1 MTVKVSVIGA
11 SGYTG
16 GELLR
21 LLCNHREVEIVG
33 VHGKTTVGKNLAEVH
48 PNLQNILDLT
58 IEEPEYHEVGEESDL
73 VFTATSHGV
82 AMKFV
87 PDLLDGGARV
97 VDISADY
104 RLDDARVYEEY
115 YQKHESPGLEAVY
128 GLPEIYRSEIEKAD
142 LVANPGCYPTA
153 AILSLAPL
161 LREELIE
168 LGHIVIDSKSGTSG
182 AGAKPSQKLHHPT
195 CAENLRTYN
204 VTTHR
209 HSPEIKQEVEK
220 LAGKE
225 ASIHFTPHLIPITRG
240 ILSTSHAFPKNTAD
254 KRKLIELYE
263 EYYDDEPFVR
273 VLDGLPQT
281 NAVRGSNFCDIGLD
295 VSDEGDRIVV
305 ISAIDNLVKG
315 ASGQA
320 IQNMN
325 IMLNLDEGMGLEG
338 VALRP

>member
-1 MTVKVSVIGA
+1 MKVSVIGA

-16 GELLR
+16 GELFR

-33 VHGKTTVGKNLAEVH
+33 AYGKTTIGKDLSEVH
-48 PNLQNILDLT
+48 PSLQDIVDLT
-58 IEEPEYHEVGEESDL
+58 IEEPKYREVGESSDL

-87 PDLLDGGARV
+87 PDLLDEDARV
-97 VDISADY
+97 IDISADY
-104 RLDDARVYEEY
+104 RLDDVRVYEEY

-128 GLPEIYRSEIEKAD
+128 GLSEIYRSEIEKAD

-161 LREELIE
+161 FSEELIDLE
-168 LGHIVIDSKSGTSG
+168 HIVIDSKSGTSG

-195 CAENLRTYN
+195 CAENLRAYN
-204 VTTHR
+204 VTAHR

-220 LAGKE
+220 LAGGE
-225 ASIHFTPHLIPITRG
+225 ATIHFTPHLIPITRG
-240 ILSTSHAFPKNTAD
+240 ILNTSHVFPQDTVD
-254 KRKLIELYE
+254 EDKLIELYE
-263 EYYDDEPFVR
+263 NFYDDEPFVR
-273 VLDGLPQT
+273 VLERLPQT
-281 NAVRGSNFCDIGLD
+281 NAVRGSNFCDVGLE
-295 VSDEGDRIVV
+295 VSENSGRIVA

-325 IMLNLDEGMGLEG
+325 IMFGFDERMGLEEI
-338 VALRP
+338 ALRP